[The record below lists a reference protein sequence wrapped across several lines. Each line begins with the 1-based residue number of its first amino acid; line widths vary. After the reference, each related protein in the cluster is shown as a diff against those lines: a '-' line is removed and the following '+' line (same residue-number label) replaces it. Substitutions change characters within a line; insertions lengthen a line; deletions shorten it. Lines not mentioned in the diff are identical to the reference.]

1 MNEARPYAS
10 LSSGLLAR
18 KGTAKPAMRPQG
30 YGGLEDLGWNDMGH
44 APGEQGRPPAPP
56 EHVPSSIAALTPAPK
71 HGRPAYGDGEEHDEA
86 LEAEEAEAAEAVHEF
101 PAAEEA
107 EGVDDVDDV
116 EEADQVDL
124 IAAEEPEDVS
134 AGYDADAGYNAGDGY
149 DADEGYEAEA
159 VEQAEEEEET
169 AEQPVYDDPAP
180 FEAEEAA
187 YEAPAEPYQAPSVV
201 AQQRAI
207 LERFEGEEE
216 TAPVVSAG
224 PAPVVPLPARHSV
237 ADQRKAAFTLRLDS
251 DRHLRLR
258 LACAVSGR
266 SAQQIVARAL
276 DEALAS
282 IPEIEALASQVPA
295 KPGRASAKRN

>member
-71 HGRPAYGDGEEHDEA
+71 HGRPSSGDAEEYDEG
-86 LEAEEAEAAEAVHEF
+86 LEAEEVEAGQELRAADEAAHGQEAEEVHEF
-101 PAAEEA
+101 HAAEEA
-107 EGVDDVDDV
+107 DEVDRS
-116 EEADQVDL
+116 EAAD
-124 IAAEEPEDVS
+124 EP
-134 AGYDADAGYNAGDGY
+134 YDAHA
-149 DADEGYEAEA
+149 GYEAHEGYQADEENEEA
-159 VEQAEEEEET
+159 AG
-169 AEQPVYDDPAP
+169 QPVFDDPAP
-180 FEAEEAA
+180 YQAEEDLA
-187 YEAPAEPYQAPSVV
+187 EAPAEAYQAPSVV

-207 LERFEGEEE
+207 LERFDGEEE
-216 TAPVVSAG
+216 VAPPVSAR
-224 PAPVVPLPARHSV
+224 PAPVVPLPSRQSALDS
-237 ADQRKAAFTLRLDS
+237 RKAAFTLRLDS

-276 DEALAS
+276 DEALAC

-295 KPGRASAKRN
+295 KPGRARAKRN